1 MPDVLP
7 SLASALAW
15 SQGNLQA
22 LFDGIPFAIIATGV
36 LAAASAALVGTFLV
50 VKGQAMLTDAISH
63 GIVLGIAVTYLV
75 AHVTSGPW
83 QLLGAGVIGLI
94 TVLATEALA
103 ASRRVKRDAATGL
116 VFPALFAAGVLL
128 LSLYARDVHVDP
140 HTVLLGEIGFVWLD
154 RVAVA
159 GIEVPRALLTLAI
172 VLVIDTLYVLAFA
185 KELVASAFDPVLAR
199 NLGLRPRLVHA
210 GLLALT
216 SMTAVAAF
224 DAVGVVLFVAFA
236 IVPAVTGQIVANRF
250 GGVLAVALVCAAGA
264 AVAGYPTA
272 VAADVSIGG
281 TMAALTGV
289 PMLIAL
295 AFTRRA
301 RRGRGAKESRPARV
315 QHGEGPLGIGKM
327 S

>member
-7 SLASALAW
+7 SLASALPW

-116 VFPALFAAGVLL
+116 VFPALFAAG
-128 LSLYARDVHVDP
+128 RC
-140 HTVLLGEIGFVWLD
+140 
-154 RVAVA
+154 AVA
-159 GIEVPRALLTLAI
+159 QPL
-172 VLVIDTLYVLAFA
+172 
-185 KELVASAFDPVLAR
+185 
-199 NLGLRPRLVHA
+199 
-210 GLLALT
+210 
-216 SMTAVAAF
+216 
-224 DAVGVVLFVAFA
+224 
-236 IVPAVTGQIVANRF
+236 
-250 GGVLAVALVCAAGA
+250 CA
-264 AVAGYPTA
+264 
-272 VAADVSIGG
+272 
-281 TMAALTGV
+281 
-289 PMLIAL
+289 
-295 AFTRRA
+295 
-301 RRGRGAKESRPARV
+301 
-315 QHGEGPLGIGKM
+315 
-327 S
+327 